1 MWLFGNLYNK
11 NFNRNYKKFLDSSDL
26 LSYRGPDDNHTFS
39 DKNLDLKFFRLS
51 IRDLS
56 ELGRQPMISRNNNY
70 LICFNGEIYNSEF
83 LKKRYLKNF
92 DLKSNSDTEILL
104 EAFVKKGQ
112 TIINE
117 LEGMY
122 SIFFIILKIKV
133 LVLLE
138 IDLE

>member
-1 MWLFGNLYNK
+1 MCGFFGNLYNK

-83 LKKRYLKNF
+83 LKKIF
-92 DLKSNSDTEILL
+92 
-104 EAFVKKGQ
+104 KK
-112 TIINE
+112 
-117 LEGMY
+117 
-122 SIFFIILKIKV
+122 F
-133 LVLLE
+133 
-138 IDLE
+138 